1 MNENAKTRLAILE
14 VLYKARA
21 TQVGKLAS
29 DGWVSEAELKNAVG
43 DVAFALSVLEELQ
56 FINRSGYKLR
66 ITGAGVLACEQGQS
80 RRSLLWRCGYSSSQA
95 SF

>member
-1 MNENAKTRLAILE
+1 MNENAKIRLAVLT

-21 TQVGKLAS
+21 AQVGKLAD

-56 FINRSGYKLR
+56 LINRSGYTLR

-80 RRSLLWRCGYSSSQA
+80 LC
-95 SF
+95 